1 MLGCYSSRSST
12 IRAPAPTG
20 WSASTASRD
29 SPCGRLGASTKPRS
43 ARCEPDGRP
52 LADAAAGAGVP
63 HYATRPA
70 VGSAPVPDLGV
81 IASLVAVPLAAVTV
95 VFAYLTWREARAT
108 VKPLRL
114 MADEQRESL
123 AQQRAQHRLAQLERI
138 GADVAAVHAEL
149 VSIGMRGGVVELQ
162 DRLRRALTDLRMALQ
177 SQPADALPRC
187 RELVRDMRLDLL
199 GKFPADTAMLAV
211 SEVEAALQ
219 AAAPG

>member
-1 MLGCYSSRSST
+1 
-12 IRAPAPTG
+12 
-20 WSASTASRD
+20 
-29 SPCGRLGASTKPRS
+29 
-43 ARCEPDGRP
+43 
-52 LADAAAGAGVP
+52 
-63 HYATRPA
+63 
-70 VGSAPVPDLGV
+70 VPDLGV

-162 DRLRRALTDLRMALQ
+162 ERLRRALTDLRMALQ

-199 GKFPADTAMLAV
+199 GKFPADAAMLAV